1 VPATPGARP
10 GFAILKAMA
19 DQLYLSLWL
28 RESSPLQML
37 PQFQKLLQKFP
48 FSQLRPGISLL
59 RIHALSY
66 SEPPLLEQGF
76 TSMPELEEVLEI
88 ATYHSHPDCCYE
100 VEAWWDI
107 FQLDE
112 ESWKLTPV
120 RVLLQCFGPEF
131 ENPVGDHLRVEFGLE
146 TWFVPE
152 LEHPGSQRATQANVK
167 GLLRLVHDLDNT
179 LRLTDRKL
187 WLESGENLAVRL
199 QELSSQ
205 E

>member
-1 VPATPGARP
+1 
-10 GFAILKAMA
+10 M
-19 DQLYLSLWL
+19 
-28 RESSPLQML
+28 QML
-37 PQFQKLLQKFP
+37 PQFQKLLLKFP

-66 SEPPLLEQGF
+66 SEPALLEQGF
-76 TSMPELEEVLEI
+76 PSMPEIDEVMETAAHHLHADCVYEI
-88 ATYHSHPDCCYE
+88 E
-100 VEAWWDI
+100 GWWDI
-107 FQLDE
+107 FQLEE
-112 ESWKLTPV
+112 ESWKLTPS

-152 LEHPGSQRATQANVK
+152 LEIPGSPRATQANVK

-179 LRLTDRKL
+179 LRLADRKL